1 MNTALPAQL
10 LREGFTLLA
19 EVGGPIFGA
28 LLVVG
33 ITVGVMQAAT
43 QINDP
48 AMSFLPRLFALLSV
62 LWMLGGWVME
72 NFSAFFQASVMRMA
86 GG

>member
-1 MNTALPAQL
+1 MDVALPTQL
-10 LREGFTLLA
+10 IREGFTLLF
-19 EVGGPIFGA
+19 EVGSPIFGA

-33 ITVGVMQAAT
+33 ISVGVMQAAT

-48 AMSFLPRLFALLSV
+48 AMSFLPRLFALLTV
-62 LWMLGGWVME
+62 LWALGGWAAGH
-72 NFSAFFQASVMRMA
+72 FASFFEMSVNRMV

>member
-10 LREGFTLLA
+10 LREGFTLLL
-19 EVGGPIFGA
+19 EVGGPISGA
-28 LLVVG
+28 LLLVG
-33 ITVGVMQAAT
+33 ITVGVLQAAT

-48 AMSFLPRLFALLSV
+48 AMSFLPRLFALLAV
-62 LWMLGGWVME
+62 LWSLGGWVME
-72 NFSAFFQASVMRMA
+72 NFSAFFQASVIRMA